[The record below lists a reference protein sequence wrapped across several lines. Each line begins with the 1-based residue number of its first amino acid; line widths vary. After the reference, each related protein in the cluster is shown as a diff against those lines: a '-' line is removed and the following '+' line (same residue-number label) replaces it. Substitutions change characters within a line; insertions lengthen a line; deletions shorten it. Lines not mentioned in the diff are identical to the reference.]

1 MIKELSWSK
10 VFYCL
15 SNIADSPYPPTE
27 MQAMIQEVLDASGI
41 DFSEESGPSQSS
53 VSQETLTW
61 PAPTSDD
68 VLFHSSLSRYFCGQG
83 RSDSPFGM
91 YIGAQLHKLHGC
103 SMCKC
108 VCVCVCAF
116 ICAHASIWHCTFV
129 YECVYVCVCV
139 HLALISNHSLYL
151 VLHHLLKNPAL
162 FLSSALLRPASNGNF
177 YVMVALCCPFLPHKI
192 GHNIL
197 VFGLLQANTNT
208 TLWQHAQSWY
218 WVYVGSYYSFHWYL
232 QMPAT
237 SLWYPQQK

>member
-15 SNIADSPYPPTE
+15 SNIANSPYPPTE

-108 VCVCVCAF
+108 VCVCVCVHSYVHMHPYD
-116 ICAHASIWHCTFV
+116 IVHLFV
-129 YECVYVCVCV
+129 SVCVFVCVC
-139 HLALISNHSLYL
+139 I
-151 VLHHLLKNPAL
+151 
-162 FLSSALLRPASNGNF
+162 
-177 YVMVALCCPFLPHKI
+177 
-192 GHNIL
+192 
-197 VFGLLQANTNT
+197 
-208 TLWQHAQSWY
+208 
-218 WVYVGSYYSFHWYL
+218 
-232 QMPAT
+232 
-237 SLWYPQQK
+237 